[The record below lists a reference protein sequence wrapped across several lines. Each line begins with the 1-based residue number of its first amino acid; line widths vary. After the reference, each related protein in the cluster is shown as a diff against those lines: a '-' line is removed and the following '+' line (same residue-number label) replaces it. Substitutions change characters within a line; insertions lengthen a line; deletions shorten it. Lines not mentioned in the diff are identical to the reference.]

1 MNIHD
6 TVRTLMRDGKGVL
19 AVDQD
24 ASTLQ
29 KYFSAFNIQNTEDSR
44 QKYFEL
50 LFGTSGIEKLLS
62 AIILPEERIKQCT
75 ESGVPF
81 SDLISS
87 KNILVGVH
95 IDENISENISA
106 RLQEY
111 KSLAI
116 TCAKKT
122 ARVEVTGAPVTEEF
136 RARLQSLVDFGVVC
150 QEKNIVPILG
160 LELVQAGPH
169 TAEQA
174 EGALG
179 ERLTA
184 LSDSLLQSGVDH
196 KGLVIEVSMASTG
209 SENPLPAEPK
219 EVAERTVRA
228 LSTSIPASIGG
239 ILFFSDGETP
249 EMATADL
256 NAIARL
262 EPFPW
267 PVAFCFSRALQE
279 PVLRVWQGSDEH
291 VVEAQA
297 ALYER
302 LLLNVRADAG
312 GYGQGMESR

>member
-6 TVRTLMRDGKGVL
+6 TVRALMRDGKGVL
-19 AVDQD
+19 AVDED
-24 ASTLQ
+24 TPALK
-29 KYFSAFNIQNTEDSR
+29 KYFSAFNIPYTENSER
-44 QKYFEL
+44 SYFEI
-50 LFGTSGIEKLLS
+50 LFETPGIEKLLS
-62 AIILPEERIKQCT
+62 GVIVSEERVKQ
-75 ESGVPF
+75 SSRAGIPF

-116 TCAKKT
+116 GCAKKT
-122 ARVEVTGAPVTEEF
+122 VRIEVTSAPITEEF
-136 RARLQSLVDFGVVC
+136 RAQIQGLADFAVVC
-150 QEKNIVPILG
+150 QEKDIVPILG
-160 LELVQAGPH
+160 LELVQVGPH

-174 EGALG
+174 ESTLVQ
-179 ERLTA
+179 RLTA
-184 LSDSLLQSGVDH
+184 LSDSLAHCGVDY

-228 LSTSIPASIGG
+228 ISTSILEPIGG

-279 PVLRVWQGSDEH
+279 PVFQVWQGSDEY
-291 VVEAQA
+291 VAEAQA
-297 ALYER
+297 AFFER

>member
-1 MNIHD
+1 MAIHD
-6 TVRTLMRDGKGVL
+6 TLRTIMQDGKGVL

-24 ASTLQ
+24 APTLQ
-29 KYFSAFNIQNTEDSR
+29 KYFSIFNIPNTEDSR

-50 LFGTSGIEKLLS
+50 LFETPGIEKLLS
-62 AIILPEERIKQCT
+62 TVIVSEERVKQSSR
-75 ESGVPF
+75 SGVPF
-81 SDLISS
+81 SDLIAS
-87 KNILVGVH
+87 KNILVGVR
-95 IDENISENISA
+95 IDETVSGDLSA

-111 KSLAI
+111 KSLAVV
-116 TCAKKT
+116 CAKKT
-122 ARVEVTGAPVTEEF
+122 ALVEVTDTPRAEEF
-136 RARLQSLVDFGVVC
+136 RVHTQNLAEFALIC
-150 QEKNIVPILG
+150 QKKDVVPIVG
-160 LELVQAGPH
+160 LELVHEGPH
-169 TAEQA
+169 TTEQA
-174 EGALG
+174 EATLV
-179 ERLTA
+179 EKLTI
-184 LSDSLLQSGVDH
+184 LCDSLASRGVDY
-196 KGLVIEVSMASTG
+196 KGLIIEVSMASSG

-219 EVAERTVRA
+219 EVAERTMRA

-267 PVAFCFSRALQE
+267 PIAFCFSRALQE

-297 ALYER
+297 AFYER

>member
-6 TVRTLMRDGKGVL
+6 TVRMLMRDGKGVL
-19 AVDQD
+19 AVDED
-24 ASTLQ
+24 TPALK
-29 KYFSAFNIQNTEDSR
+29 KYFSTFNIPYTENSER
-44 QKYFEL
+44 SYFEI
-50 LFGTSGIEKLLS
+50 LFETPGIEKLLS
-62 AIILPEERIKQCT
+62 AVIVSEERIKQ
-75 ESGVPF
+75 SSRAGIPF

-116 TCAKKT
+116 GCAKKT
-122 ARVEVTGAPVTEEF
+122 VRVEVTGTPITEEF
-136 RARLQSLVDFGVVC
+136 HARLRGLADFAVVC
-150 QEKNIVPILG
+150 QEKDIVPILG
-160 LELVQAGPH
+160 LELVQVGPH

-174 EGALG
+174 ESALA

-184 LSDSLLQSGVDH
+184 LSDSLAHCGVDY
-196 KGLVIEVSMASTG
+196 KGLVVEVSMTSSG

-219 EVAERTVRA
+219 EVAERTMRA
-228 LSTSIPASIGG
+228 LSNSIPESIGG

-262 EPFPW
+262 EPFHW

-279 PVLRVWQGSDEH
+279 PVLRVWQGNDEH
-291 VVEAQA
+291 IVEAQA
-297 ALYER
+297 AFYER

>member
-6 TVRTLMRDGKGVL
+6 TVRRLMQDGKGVL
-19 AVDQD
+19 AVDED
-24 ASTLQ
+24 TLALQ
-29 KYFSAFNIQNTEDSR
+29 KYFSAFNIAYTENSER
-44 QKYFEL
+44 SYFEL
-50 LFGTSGIEKLLS
+50 LFETPGIEKLLS
-62 AIILPEERIKQCT
+62 AVIVSEERIKQT
-75 ESGVPF
+75 TLAGVPF

-95 IDENISENISA
+95 IDESISENVSA

-122 ARVEVTGAPVTEEF
+122 VRVEVTGAPVSEEF
-136 RARLQSLVDFGVVC
+136 SAEAHDLASFGVAC
-150 QEKNIVPILG
+150 QEKDIVPILG

-174 EGALG
+174 EGALA
-179 ERLTA
+179 ERLSIF
-184 LSDSLLQSGVDH
+184 SDVLMHSDVDH
-196 KGLVIEVSMASTG
+196 KGLIIEVSMASSG

-219 EVAERTVRA
+219 EVAERTLHA
-228 LSTSIPASIGG
+228 LSIPTLGSVGG
-239 ILFFSDGETP
+239 VLFFSDGETP
-249 EMATADL
+249 EIATADL

-279 PVLRVWQGSDEH
+279 PVFRVWQGSDEH
-291 VVEAQA
+291 KTEAQA
-297 ALYER
+297 ALYEH
-302 LLLNVRADAG
+302 LLLNVRADGG